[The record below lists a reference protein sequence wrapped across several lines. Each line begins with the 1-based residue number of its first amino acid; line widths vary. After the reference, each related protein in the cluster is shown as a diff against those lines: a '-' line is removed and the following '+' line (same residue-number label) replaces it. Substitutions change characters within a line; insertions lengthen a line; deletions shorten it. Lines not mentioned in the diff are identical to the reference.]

1 MKHLWAY
8 LCFLLCGCVSNPL
21 TRPEIPSG
29 NLPVVPSKATDIIN
43 AVSPAVSLSASHG
56 DLSSGNLLYTYA
68 GVGLFILGAL
78 TSAFWDKKSGLILI
92 LCGVFA
98 GAVPFVINSI
108 YFAWISAGTLL
119 SLAVCGVWWVRWKV
133 KHEAD
138 QEEQE
143 DNQTNSPDAQKK

>member
-8 LCFLLCGCVSNPL
+8 ICFLLCGCVSPK
-21 TRPEIPSG
+21 IPSAIPSAIPS
-29 NLPVVPSKATDIIN
+29 LPSKATEIIT
-43 AVSPAVSLSASHG
+43 AVSPSVSHNDPSIS
-56 DLSSGNLLYTYA
+56 NLLYTYA
-68 GVGLFILGAL
+68 GVGLFVLGAL

-98 GAVPFVINSI
+98 GAVPFVINSS

-119 SLAVCGVWWVRWKV
+119 SLAVCGVWWVKWKV

-138 QEEQE
+138 QEEAQ
-143 DNQTNSPDAQKK
+143 DSQTISPDAEKK

>member
-8 LCFLLCGCVSNPL
+8 ICFLLCGCICPK
-21 TRPEIPSG
+21 TPSG
-29 NLPVVPSKATDIIN
+29 NLPVIQDKATEIIN
-43 AVSPAVSLSASHG
+43 AVSPAVSQNDPSA
-56 DLSSGNLLYTYA
+56 GNLLYTYA
-68 GVGLFILGAL
+68 GVGLFVLGAL

-98 GAVPFVINSI
+98 GAVPFVINSN

-138 QEEQE
+138 QEEAQ
-143 DNQTNSPDAQKK
+143 DSQTPSPDAQKK

>member
-1 MKHLWAY
+1 MKSFWAY
-8 LCFLLCGCVSNPL
+8 ICFLLCGCVSPK
-21 TRPEIPSG
+21 IPSG
-29 NLPVVPSKATDIIN
+29 NLPVIPSKATDIIN
-43 AVSPAVSLSASHG
+43 AVSPAVSPSASHG

-98 GAVPFVINSI
+98 GAVPFVINST

-119 SLAVCGVWWVRWKV
+119 SLAACGVWWVRWKV

-143 DNQTNSPDAQKK
+143 DNQTNSTDAQKK

>member
-1 MKHLWAY
+1 MKSFWAY
-8 LCFLLCGCVSNPL
+8 ICFLFSGCVS
-21 TRPEIPSG
+21 PEIPSG
-29 NLPVVPSKATDIIN
+29 NLPVIPSKATELIN
-43 AVSPAVSLSASHG
+43 AVSPAVSPSVIHG
-56 DLSSGNLLYTYA
+56 DPSSGNLLYTYA

-98 GAVPFVINSI
+98 GAVPFVINST

-119 SLAVCGVWWVRWKV
+119 SLAVCGVWWVKWKV
-133 KHEAD
+133 KHEAE

-143 DNQTNSPDAQKK
+143 DNQTPSPDAQKK

>member
-8 LCFLLCGCVSNPL
+8 ICFLLCGCVSNPL
-21 TRPEIPSG
+21 TRPKIPSG

-43 AVSPAVSLSASHG
+43 AVSPAVSPSDPSA
-56 DLSSGNLLYTYA
+56 GNLLYTYA

-98 GAVPFVINSI
+98 GAVPFVINST

-119 SLAVCGVWWVRWKV
+119 SLAACGVWWVRWKV

-143 DNQTNSPDAQKK
+143 DNKIS

>member
-8 LCFLLCGCVSNPL
+8 ICFLFSGCASVSKPD
-21 TRPEIPSG
+21 IS
-29 NLPVVPSKATDIIN
+29 LPIQHRASEVLN
-43 AVSPAVSLSASHG
+43 AVSPSVSQGAMHSDPSA
-56 DLSSGNLLYTYA
+56 GNLLYTYA
-68 GVGLFILGAL
+68 GVGLFVLGAL

-98 GAVPFVINSI
+98 GAVPFVINST

-119 SLAVCGVWWVRWKV
+119 SLAVCGVWWVKWKV

-138 QEEQE
+138 QEEAQ
-143 DNQTNSPDAQKK
+143 DNQPPSPDA

>member
-8 LCFLLCGCVSNPL
+8 ICFLLCGCVSPK
-21 TRPEIPSG
+21 IPSG

-43 AVSPAVSLSASHG
+43 AVSPAVSPSDPSA
-56 DLSSGNLLYTYA
+56 GNLLYTYA

-98 GAVPFVINSI
+98 GAVPFVINST

-119 SLAVCGVWWVRWKV
+119 SLAVCGVWWVKWKV

-143 DNQTNSPDAQKK
+143 DNQTNSTDAQKK

>member
-1 MKHLWAY
+1 MKSFWAY
-8 LCFLLCGCVSNPL
+8 ICLLFTGCISSVSKPD
-21 TRPEIPSG
+21 IS
-29 NLPVVPSKATDIIN
+29 LPIQHKATEVLS
-43 AVSPAVSLSASHG
+43 AVSPSASHS
-56 DLSSGNLLYTYA
+56 DPSSGNLLYTYA

-98 GAVPFVINSI
+98 GAVPFVINST

-133 KHEAD
+133 RHEAE

-143 DNQTNSPDAQKK
+143 DSQPPSPDAQKK

>member
-1 MKHLWAY
+1 MKSFWAY
-8 LCFLLCGCVSNPL
+8 ICLLCTGCISSVSKPD
-21 TRPEIPSG
+21 IS
-29 NLPVVPSKATDIIN
+29 LPIQHKASEVLN
-43 AVSPAVSLSASHG
+43 AVSPSASHS
-56 DLSSGNLLYTYA
+56 DPSSGNLLYTYA

-98 GAVPFVINSI
+98 GAVPFVINST

-133 KHEAD
+133 RHEAE

-143 DNQTNSPDAQKK
+143 DSQPTSPDAQKK

>member
-1 MKHLWAY
+1 MKQLWAY
-8 LCFLLCGCVSNPL
+8 ICFLFSGCTTVSKPD
-21 TRPEIPSG
+21 IS
-29 NLPVVPSKATDIIN
+29 LPIQHKATEVLS
-43 AVSPAVSLSASHG
+43 AVSPAVSPSVSHS

-98 GAVPFVINSI
+98 GAVPFVINST

>member
-1 MKHLWAY
+1 MKQLWAY
-8 LCFLLCGCVSNPL
+8 ICFLLCGCVSPK
-21 TRPEIPSG
+21 IPSAIPS
-29 NLPVVPSKATDIIN
+29 LPTKATEIIT
-43 AVSPAVSLSASHG
+43 AVNPAVSHNDPSVS
-56 DLSSGNLLYTYA
+56 NLLYTYA

-98 GAVPFVINSI
+98 GAVPFVINSS

-119 SLAVCGVWWVRWKV
+119 SLAVCGVWWVKWKV

-138 QEEQE
+138 QEEAQ
-143 DNQTNSPDAQKK
+143 DSQTPSPDAQKK

>member
-8 LCFLLCGCVSNPL
+8 ICFLFSGCVSNPLSNSLSNPL
-21 TRPEIPSG
+21 TRPETPSAIPS
-29 NLPVVPSKATDIIN
+29 LPSKATDIIN
-43 AVSPAVSLSASHG
+43 AVSPAVSQNDPSA
-56 DLSSGNLLYTYA
+56 GNLLYTYA
-68 GVGLFILGAL
+68 GVGLFVLGAL

-98 GAVPFVINSI
+98 GAVPFVINST

-119 SLAVCGVWWVRWKV
+119 SLAACGVWWVRWKV

-143 DNQTNSPDAQKK
+143 DNKIS